1 MLNNKG
7 GNFGLPA
14 RRIADN
20 SRPSCGA
27 SARFERNTRETQIA
41 ISGWHYITK
50 GMLTLAFEHPCHFP
64 KVAMV
69 VALWPCGLELLR
81 IEQFFQCKLP
91 MQVHGI
97 GNLFTLNFMGFRRFS
112 GIAVVSPEE
121 VLALLS

>member
-1 MLNNKG
+1 V
-7 GNFGLPA
+7 
-14 RRIADN
+14 
-20 SRPSCGA
+20 
-27 SARFERNTRETQIA
+27 ERLHDLSVTPRETQIA

-81 IEQFFQCKLP
+81 IEQSFQCKLP

-97 GNLFTLNFMGFRRFS
+97 GNLLTLNFKDFRRFS